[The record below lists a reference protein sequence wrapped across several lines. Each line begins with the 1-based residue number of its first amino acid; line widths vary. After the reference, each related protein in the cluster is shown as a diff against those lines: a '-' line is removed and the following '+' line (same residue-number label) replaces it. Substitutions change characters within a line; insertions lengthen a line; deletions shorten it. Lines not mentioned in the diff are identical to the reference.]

1 MADESYSFVV
11 VSNRLPV
18 DHVVE
23 EDGSKHRG
31 EKELEESGFDV
42 AH

>member
-1 MADESYSFVV
+1 
-11 VSNRLPV
+11 
-18 DHVVE
+18 VVE

-42 AH
+42 SH